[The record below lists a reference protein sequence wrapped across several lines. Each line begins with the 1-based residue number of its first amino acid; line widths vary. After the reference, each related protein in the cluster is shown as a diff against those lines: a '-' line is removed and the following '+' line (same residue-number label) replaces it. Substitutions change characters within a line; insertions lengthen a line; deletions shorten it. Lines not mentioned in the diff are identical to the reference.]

1 MTKHKLLLDETLD
14 FNKSE
19 QYKMSILISKS
30 GLSFVILD
38 ERAKKIIA
46 HKYQEIEAFS
56 NVKEYGFF
64 INKIFNTDEFL
75 KYKYKNL
82 SIIYQSFKSIT
93 IPQNLYVEEYKEK
106 FFELNLGINNN
117 EIILTNYLTRMGA
130 VKLFAIPQTVYEAID
145 NLSQK
150 VKIYHQS
157 TAIIQSALKNK
168 FLETVYINL
177 NLDFFDIQIFDKKNL
192 ILDNSFKY
200 KTKEDLLYYLLYT
213 FEQLGLDAKNQKIIL
228 FADFYIEESLIAF
241 IQKYSGGIVLSRFP
255 KAFSYSYLFLKK
267 NSHRL
272 ATQILTLECE

>member
-117 EIILTNYLTRMGA
+117 EIICKFGIMCN
-130 VKLFAIPQTVYEAID
+130 
-145 NLSQK
+145 
-150 VKIYHQS
+150 HQPHFR
-157 TAIIQSALKNK
+157 T
-168 FLETVYINL
+168 
-177 NLDFFDIQIFDKKNL
+177 L
-192 ILDNSFKY
+192 IK
-200 KTKEDLLYYLLYT
+200 
-213 FEQLGLDAKNQKIIL
+213 
-228 FADFYIEESLIAF
+228 
-241 IQKYSGGIVLSRFP
+241 R
-255 KAFSYSYLFLKK
+255 
-267 NSHRL
+267 
-272 ATQILTLECE
+272 